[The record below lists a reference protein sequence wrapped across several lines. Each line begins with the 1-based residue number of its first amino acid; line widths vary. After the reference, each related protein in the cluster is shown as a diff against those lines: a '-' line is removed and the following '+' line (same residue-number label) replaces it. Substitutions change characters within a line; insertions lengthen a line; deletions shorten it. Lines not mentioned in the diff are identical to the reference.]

1 MRVRL
6 RHKLKPDNYTE
17 SCVINETDGWR
28 GRNVWYLGRSV
39 CNALKGVTTVQGNEA
54 VLNMQKSAEVIVGIW
69 TWKHRHA
76 NRRTESVGVLSMTEK
91 GGMTTNGRKHR

>member
-6 RHKLKPDNYTE
+6 LNKSKPNNYTE
-17 SCVINETDGWR
+17 SCMINEADGWR
-28 GRNVWYLGRSV
+28 GRNVWYLGRSAR
-39 CNALKGVTTVQGNEA
+39 NAPKGVTTAQGNEA

-69 TWKHRHA
+69 IWKHGHV

-91 GGMTTNGRKHR
+91 GGMTFNGRKH